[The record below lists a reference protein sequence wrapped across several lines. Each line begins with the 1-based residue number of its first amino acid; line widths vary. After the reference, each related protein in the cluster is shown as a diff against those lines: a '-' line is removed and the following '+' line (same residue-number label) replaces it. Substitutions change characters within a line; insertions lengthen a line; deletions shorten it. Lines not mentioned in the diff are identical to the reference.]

1 MAVVTGA
8 GGGIGAGMA
17 EAFAAEGMHVV
28 VADIEEASAQA
39 TAERVRAAGV
49 RSVAVHTDVADPASV
64 AALADR
70 AFAEFGEVHLLCNN
84 AGVLLFRPLAEM
96 SLQDWQWL
104 LSVNLFGVIHGIHSF
119 LPRMLAQGGDGHIV
133 NTASIAGLAVG
144 RVRNVGA
151 YHASKYAVVGLSEAL
166 RTELEPAGIG
176 VSMICPGGVNTRIA
190 EAERNRPA
198 AMGPA
203 SSLGRAGP
211 ANAVGRMEPSDIARL
226 VVRGVRENRK
236 FIITHPERRREV
248 ADRCEHLLQA
258 FDEAAAE
265 EQAAE
270 ARR

>member
-1 MAVVTGA
+1 VAVVTGA

-166 RTELEPAGIG
+166 RTELEPVGIG
-176 VSMICPGGVNTRIA
+176 VSMICPGGVNTPLNADLKLPEGADKALFQRLMPLSFPIA
-190 EAERNRPA
+190 E
-198 AMGPA
+198 
-203 SSLGRAGP
+203 
-211 ANAVGRMEPSDIARL
+211 
-226 VVRGVRENRK
+226 
-236 FIITHPERRREV
+236 PEEI
-248 ADRCEHLLQA
+248 
-258 FDEAAAE
+258 AAAV
-265 EQAAE
+265 AYLASAE
-270 ARR
+270 ARFVNGAVFSIDGGQTAG